1 MFLISEVKLPD
12 KSILFYDPNHNRN
25 KTYYGANFSDV
36 VITETI
42 NREVFKRK
50 NTLYKDSVIKK
61 PAIFKGVKLGSGKKY
76 ANSLI
81 YSDRYTRNYP
91 SFWISKSIRFFRI

>member
-1 MFLISEVKLPD
+1 LISEVKLPD

-36 VITETI
+36 VITEII

-50 NTLYKDSVIKK
+50 NTLFKD
-61 PAIFKGVKLGSGKKY
+61 
-76 ANSLI
+76 
-81 YSDRYTRNYP
+81 
-91 SFWISKSIRFFRI
+91 